1 MANRLA
7 PVLPILISP
16 NQTAFVKGQRIHDN
30 FMFVQQTVKALHK
43 NKKKEAHILLKL
55 DISKAFDSVSW
66 SFLLE
71 ILRHIGF
78 GQRWINLLCLLL
90 STSSTQVLVNGE
102 PGETIYHRRGFKTG
116 RSFVS
121 NAIHFGHEYS
131 ECNNCICLTEVL
143 YSQGFSLYLSWANWQ
158 THKGGLAAIN

>member
-1 MANRLA
+1 MALDAIYRGHVFKFCLLNSTFITLLPKKQDASQVTDFRHISLVHSFAKLVTKIMANRLA

-30 FMFVQQTVKALHK
+30 FMFVQQMVKALHK
-43 NKKKEAHILLKL
+43 NKKKEANILLKL

-102 PGETIYHRRGFKTG
+102 PGE
-116 RSFVS
+116 
-121 NAIHFGHEYS
+121 N
-131 ECNNCICLTEVL
+131 
-143 YSQGFSLYLSWANWQ
+143 LS
-158 THKGGLAAIN
+158 